1 MVRLF
6 VSGGQRGEP
15 AHRRAFQG
23 RLRPAAG
30 AEDPLG
36 PAARAAAGAEGLLG
50 PAAGADHRLRP
61 AAGLEDPVPASAG
74 TGQLAGTLTGLTGLT
89 GIFGRRPG
97 RLARASTR
105 PAVPRAL
112 MTHNDER
119 SVRLISE
126 GVALA
131 SQG

>member
-15 AHRRAFQG
+15 AHRRAFEG
-23 RLRPAAG
+23 WLGPAAG
-30 AEDPLG
+30 AEGPLG
-36 PAARAAAGAEGLLG
+36 LAAGAEGLLR

-61 AAGLEDPVPASAG
+61 AARLEDPVPASAG
-74 TGQLAGTLTGLTGLT
+74 PGQLAGTLTGLP

-105 PAVPRAL
+105 PAMPGAL